1 MLNQRISQKEAIKLT
16 SIFTILC
23 PHGIV
28 LAADS
33 AATKRNPINF
43 EVESIETNFKKI
55 YCISKTNFGVS
66 CWGLGKINGKT
77 ILDFLAEFEES
88 YVEKADTID
97 DVAKKLVCFL
107 QKEFSDNTDR
117 MGMHLAGYM
126 TIEGKAVPQ
135 LRHIFHERWHE
146 AGEFVNENSHVEALS
161 KGGRIPFPVYQP
173 YPPLF
178 NGDNTIANCLINFIP
193 AMTEGKQRY

>member
-1 MLNQRISQKEAIKLT
+1 LT

-33 AATKRNPINF
+33 AATKRNPINN

-66 CWGLGKINGKT
+66 CWGLGKINGKI

-88 YVEKADTID
+88 YVEKTDTLD
-97 DVAKKLVCFL
+97 DVAKKLVGFL

-117 MGMHLAGYM
+117 MGLHLAGYM
-126 TIEGKAVPQ
+126 VVEGKAVPQ
-135 LRHIFHERWHE
+135 LTHLPRKM
-146 AGEFVNENSHVEALS
+146 A
-161 KGGRIPFPVYQP
+161 
-173 YPPLF
+173 
-178 NGDNTIANCLINFIP
+178 
-193 AMTEGKQRY
+193 